1 MPLLLVAAVVAVA
14 GTWWAHRWLAGGR
27 YRRPDEGGPLP
38 RHDWLVA
45 VVPFL
50 VVALAGAS
58 QGEPLAAAAAVM
70 LLAPVGLTLVAVDAD
85 VHRLPNVI
93 TLPAVPG
100 VLGLLTVAAATS
112 GRWTDLRRAALAM
125 LVVGGVFVVVSLVLG
140 SRGIG
145 MGDAKLMLGLAP
157 LLGWHGWGAVLAGVY
172 VAFLLGGLVA
182 LTLLVTRRADRS
194 SHLAFGPY
202 LVAGGVIAL
211 LVGA

>member
-100 VLGLLTVAAATS
+100 ALGLLTAAAATS

-157 LLGWHGWGAVLAGVY
+157 LLGWHGWGVVLAGVY